1 MSLFLLVDFQN
12 PLQIAK
18 HFLYLGFSI
27 SSLSINMN
35 KKIKIV
41 ISDLDGTLLPTQGKV
56 SGCDLNTL
64 TKLKKEEIVRVIA
77 TGRNLY
83 SALSVLSDDFP
94 IDYLIFASGAGI
106 FDWKKRELIFSQHLD
121 SDLVFELCSE
131 LIKLETDFMI
141 LNPIPNNHQFSY
153 YRSGKLNPD
162 FDRRLSLY
170 KPFASPI
177 GHADDTRR
185 EACQLLVIL
194 SNCVYG
200 FNELKAKFENV
211 KIIRATSPLDHE
223 SIWMEIFPL
232 HISKA
237 YGAEWL
243 CQYLDVDS
251 DLSIVIGN
259 DYNDLD
265 LLEWGK
271 YPFVVS
277 NAPKELKDAYLNT
290 KSVDE
295 SGFSI
300 AIEKVLNSDPE
311 ENPDIKKATR
321 R

>member
-1 MSLFLLVDFQN
+1 MSDR
-12 PLQIAK
+12 
-18 HFLYLGFSI
+18 
-27 SSLSINMN
+27 
-35 KKIKIV
+35 IKIV
-41 ISDLDGTLLPTQGKV
+41 ISDLDGTLLPAQGEV
-56 SGCDLNTL
+56 SDRDLKSL
-64 TKLKKEEIVRVIA
+64 SKLKEDQIVRVIA

-94 IDYLIFASGAGI
+94 IDYLIFSSGAGI

-121 SDLVFELCSE
+121 SDIVFEISSE
-131 LIKLETDFMI
+131 LIKLKTDFMI
-141 LNPIPNNHQFSY
+141 LDPIPNNHQFAY
-153 YRSGKLNPD
+153 YRSGKSNPD

-177 GHADDTRR
+177 GHVEDTRR

-194 SNCVYG
+194 SNCVNG
-200 FNELKAKFENV
+200 FNELKSKFEKV

-237 YGAEWL
+237 YGAKWL
-243 CQYLDVDS
+243 CQHLNIDS
-251 DLSIVIGN
+251 RLSMVIGN

-265 LLEWGK
+265 LLEWGQ

-277 NAPKELKDAYLNT
+277 NAPKELKASYENT

-300 AIEKVLNSDPE
+300 VIEKILNSVE
-311 ENPDIKKATR
+311 EKNKA
-321 R
+321 

>member
-1 MSLFLLVDFQN
+1 MGDR
-12 PLQIAK
+12 
-18 HFLYLGFSI
+18 
-27 SSLSINMN
+27 
-35 KKIKIV
+35 IKIV
-41 ISDLDGTLLPTQGKV
+41 VSDLDGTLLPAQGEV
-56 SGCDLNTL
+56 SIRDINTL
-64 TKLKKEEIVRVIA
+64 KKLKEEKIVRVIA

-83 SALSVLSDDFP
+83 SALSVLADDFP

-121 SDLVFELCSE
+121 SDSVFEISSE
-131 LIKLETDFMI
+131 LISLKRDFMI
-141 LNPIPNNHQFSY
+141 LDTIPNNHQFAY
-153 YRSGKLNPD
+153 YRSGNSNPD

-170 KPFASPI
+170 KPFANPI
-177 GHADDTRR
+177 GNAEETKR

-194 SNCVYG
+194 SNCVNG

-243 CQYLDVDS
+243 CKHLEIDS
-251 DLSIVIGN
+251 KLSMVIGN

-271 YPFVVS
+271 HPYVVA
-277 NAPKELKDAYLNT
+277 NAPKELKDSYQVS

-295 SGFSI
+295 SGFSHAMSQLI
-300 AIEKVLNSDPE
+300 GLKI
-311 ENPDIKKATR
+311 
-321 R
+321 

>member
-1 MSLFLLVDFQN
+1 MGDS
-12 PLQIAK
+12 
-18 HFLYLGFSI
+18 
-27 SSLSINMN
+27 
-35 KKIKIV
+35 IKIV
-41 ISDLDGTLLPTQGKV
+41 ISDLDGTLLPAQGEV
-56 SGCDLNTL
+56 SVSDINTL
-64 TKLKKEEIVRVIA
+64 KKLKEEKIVRVIA

-83 SALSVLSDDFP
+83 SALSVLADDFP

-106 FDWKKRELIFSQHLD
+106 FDWKKKELIFSQHLD
-121 SDLVFELCSE
+121 SDSVFEISSE
-131 LIKLETDFMI
+131 LIKLKRDFMI
-141 LNPIPNNHQFSY
+141 LDTIPNNHQFAY
-153 YRSGKLNPD
+153 YRSGNSNPD

-170 KPFASPI
+170 KPFANPI
-177 GHADDTRR
+177 GYSEETKR

-194 SNCVYG
+194 SSCVNG

-243 CQYLDVDS
+243 CKHLEIDPK
-251 DLSIVIGN
+251 LSLVIGN

-271 YPFVVS
+271 HPFVVA
-277 NAPKELKDAYLNT
+277 NAPKELKDSYETT

-295 SGFSI
+295 SGFSV
-300 AIEKVLNSDPE
+300 AIKKILNSSCE
-311 ENPDIKKATR
+311 LKA
-321 R
+321 